1 MKSFTF
7 SAAIVAVATA
17 ANARQ
22 NSRELLGRNAA
33 FSGAYAGLN
42 ERELPDFAD
51 PYTPK
56 GESNQIVHE
65 LREGDDF
72 IPKEV
77 QAAEAAQRD
86 PVIALTP
93 KYNEPIDPNNK
104 VFLSP
109 VFISEP
115 EFTDALKDQREV
127 AVFRGNDHAGW
138 RQPKVHSRFPIVT
151 MPVRKFFHVG
161 ADCKCDDAEKPVEI
175 KEPKYNQ

>member
-7 SAAIVAVATA
+7 SAAICAVATA

-22 NSRELLGRNAA
+22 SRELLGRNAA
-33 FSGAYAGLN
+33 FSGAYAGLD

-93 KYNEPIDPNNK
+93 K
-104 VFLSP
+104 
-109 VFISEP
+109 
-115 EFTDALKDQREV
+115 
-127 AVFRGNDHAGW
+127 FRPYYLA
-138 RQPKVHSRFPIVT
+138 P
-151 MPVRKFFHVG
+151 
-161 ADCKCDDAEKPVEI
+161 
-175 KEPKYNQ
+175 